1 MAMQL
6 AQSQHLRQSQEM
18 RQTPKLIQ
26 QQEVLQL
33 PLAAMEE
40 YIDTAL
46 ISNPVLEVDTPDAAH
61 AAPADAPADDY
72 AGETP
77 LVVDNISGEG
87 EFSRLDTM
95 SNELGSDFAAEA
107 APYRRAKPDAGNDKI
122 EALANTPDAPACLN
136 DFLHEQWGL
145 LDLAPQIARAGE
157 TIIDAVDPD
166 GYLRTP
172 LEELV
177 SRDTPD
183 DELHIAL
190 ELVQTLDPPGV
201 AARDAR
207 ECLLLQLRRQAAD
220 GKDVATELE
229 IVENFFLDLQHNH
242 LPNIARRS
250 GIALDEIKAAILRM
264 AKLHMAP
271 GKTIE
276 TAAARTITPDV
287 LVTLAADGSPLV
299 KLTDDRLPPLK
310 INEEFRAQAK
320 SRALDTESRGFLR
333 KHILSA
339 EWLLDAIAQRRRTL
353 RNVAG
358 AIFDIQ
364 REFLTEGPEALRPL
378 QMDAIAER
386 VGVDVSTVS
395 RAVSGKYADTP
406 RGTVALRMFFAG
418 GTKSSDGEDMAF
430 TAIKAKLRELID
442 NEPKAKPLSDQ
453 KLTDALLA
461 AGIDIARRTVAKYRE
476 QMDIPPA
483 RQRKQF

>member
-6 AQSQHLRQSQEM
+6 SQSQHLRQSQEM

-33 PLAAMEE
+33 PMAAMEE

-46 ISNPVLEVDTPDAAH
+46 ISNPALDLDTPDADH
-61 AAPADAPADDY
+61 AAQADAPSEDY

-77 LVVDNISGEG
+77 LVVDNASGEG
-87 EFSRLDTM
+87 DFSRLDTM
-95 SNELGSDFAAEA
+95 SREIGSDFAAEA
-107 APYRRAKPDAGNDKI
+107 APLRRANPDAGSDKLA
-122 EALANTPDAPACLN
+122 ALANTPDAPICLN
-136 DFLHEQWGL
+136 DSLHDQWAL
-145 LDLAPQIARAGE
+145 LDLTPPITRAGK
-157 TIIDAVDPD
+157 TLIDAIDPD

-172 LEELV
+172 LDELI
-177 SRDTPD
+177 SPQTPD

-190 ELVQTLDPPGV
+190 ELVQTLDPPGI

-207 ECLLLQLRRQAAD
+207 ECLLLQLRRNRDD
-220 GKDVATELE
+220 GKDVAIELE
-229 IVENFFLDLQHNH
+229 IIENFFLDLQHNH
-242 LPNIARRS
+242 LPNIARRTGLS
-250 GIALDEIKAAILRM
+250 LDDIKAAIARM

-271 GKTIE
+271 GKNLTTPAAQTI
-276 TAAARTITPDV
+276 APDV
-287 LVTLAADGSPLV
+287 LVTLAADGAPLV

-310 INEEFRAQAK
+310 INDEFRAQARDRTIDK
-320 SRALDTESRGFLR
+320 ASRGFLR
-333 KHILSA
+333 RHILSA

-358 AIFDIQ
+358 AIFDVQ
-364 REFLTEGPEALRPL
+364 REFLTDGPEALRPL
-378 QMDAIAER
+378 QMDEIAER

-395 RAVSGKYADTP
+395 RAVAGKYADTP

-418 GTKSSDGEDMAF
+418 GTKSAYGEEMAF

-442 NEPKAKPLSDQ
+442 GEPKAKPLSDQ
-453 KLTDALLA
+453 KLTEALQA

>member
-1 MAMQL
+1 
-6 AQSQHLRQSQEM
+6 M

-33 PLAAMEE
+33 PMAAMEE

-46 ISNPVLEVDTPDAAH
+46 ISNPVLELDTPDAGH
-61 AAPADAPADDY
+61 SAAADAPSDDY

-77 LVVDNISGEG
+77 LIVDNAKGDE

-95 SNELGSDFAAEA
+95 SHELGSDFAAEA
-107 APYRRAKPDAGNDKI
+107 APYRRASAEAGDAKS
-122 EALANTPDAPACLN
+122 EALANTPDAPICLN
-136 DFLHEQWGL
+136 DSLHEQWTL
-145 LDLAPQIARAGE
+145 LETTPPIARAGSVL
-157 TIIDAVDPD
+157 IDAIDPD

-172 LEELV
+172 LDELV
-177 SRDTPD
+177 TNESGE

-190 ELVQTLDPPGV
+190 ELVHQLDPPGV

-207 ECLLLQLRRQAAD
+207 ECILLQLRRKLAA
-220 GKDVATELE
+220 GEDVAIELE
-229 IVENFFLDLQHNH
+229 IIENFFLDLQNNH
-242 LPNIARRS
+242 LPNIARRTGLS
-250 GIALDEIKAAILRM
+250 LDAIKAAIVRM
-264 AKLHMAP
+264 AKLEMAP
-271 GKTIE
+271 GKSLTI
-276 TAAARTITPDV
+276 TAAQTIAPDV

-310 INEEFRAQAK
+310 INDVFREQVRDRTIDK
-320 SRALDTESRGFLR
+320 ESRGFLR
-333 KHILSA
+333 RHILSA

-364 REFLTEGPEALRPL
+364 REYLTDGPEALRPL
-378 QMDAIAER
+378 QMDEIAER

-395 RAVSGKYADTP
+395 RAVAGKYADTP

-418 GTKSSDGEDMAF
+418 GTKSASGEDMAF

-442 NEPKAKPLSDQ
+442 GEPKSKPLSDQ
-453 KLTDALLA
+453 KLTDALQS

-476 QMDIPPA
+476 QMDIPSA